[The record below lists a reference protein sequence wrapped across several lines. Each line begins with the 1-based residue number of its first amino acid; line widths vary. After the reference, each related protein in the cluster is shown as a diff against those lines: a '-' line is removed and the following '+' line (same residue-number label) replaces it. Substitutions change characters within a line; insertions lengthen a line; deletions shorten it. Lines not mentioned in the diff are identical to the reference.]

1 VEEQWHV
8 DISLILSWLERLD
21 RESFDQVKSALRLLE
36 SEGPQL
42 GRPMVDSI
50 RGSKHKNMKEL
61 RPGSVGRSELRVLFV
76 FDPGRKAIML
86 IAGDKSGQWQKWYR
100 SSLRKA
106 DALYDGHLANRKGSS
121 QNEPR

>member
-1 VEEQWHV
+1 MEKWHV
-8 DISLILSWLERLD
+8 DIGFVVSWMARLD
-21 RESFDQVKSALRLLE
+21 KESQNQVKAALNLLE

-42 GRPMVDSI
+42 GRPLVDSI

-76 FDPGRKAIML
+76 FDPDRKAIML

-100 SSLRKA
+100 TSIRKA
-106 DALYDGHLANRKGSS
+106 DALYDAHLQNRYGEQEK
-121 QNEPR
+121 

>member
-1 VEEQWHV
+1 VEKWIV
-8 DISLILSWLERLD
+8 DIRMVSRWMARLD
-21 RESFDQVKSALRLLE
+21 KESQDQVKAALRILE

-42 GRPMVDSI
+42 GRPLVESI

-76 FDPGRKAIML
+76 FDPDRKAIML

-100 SSLRKA
+100 TSIRKA
-106 DALYDGHLANRKGSS
+106 DALDEAHLLDRN
-121 QNEPR
+121 